1 MKNSTFLFGAFKGS
15 FAQLFLVLLTFL
27 FSVNGVWGQ
36 NASTYAFSQSSGT
49 YTPLVTP
56 TVLGSGSSLDDVT
69 YNITSSS
76 LSGFVFNFAGTNYSA
91 FTVSSNGFI
100 GLGSSLMGSNKYSP
114 LSQSTGGNVFV
125 AAYADDLQGLDANT
139 QISWKLEGSSPN
151 RELVVEYKNIR
162 NYNKVGCDVSFQI
175 RLIETSNVIKV
186 IYGTMTYTS
195 TTSDAVQ
202 IGIKSSTTA
211 GHYSNRTTTTNWNL
225 TSAGTTNTSSCTV
238 LNTVTMPSQGL
249 TFTWSPP
256 APCQSPTDQPTNLTF
271 SSISNTSISCSFTA
285 AASAPSGY
293 LVVRST
299 SATPPTPVDGTTYS
313 SGSTT
318 FGTGTSVVQA
328 SSSTSFTNS
337 SLTGN
342 TTYYYYIFSYNSTSC
357 SGGPKYLSASPLS
370 MSTTTCASAPSVSAA
385 TSISATGFTANW
397 STSSG
402 GASSYLLYVASDNS
416 FSNIVTGYNGVDVGN
431 VTSYAVTG
439 LSASTSYY
447 YRLVAVGS
455 SCNSANSSSITAITS
470 CLPETAPTQV
480 QDFSTFTG
488 AAPAPICWSEASGA
502 LTSSVTL
509 SGTTSNW
516 LKKSNGFANANSSN
530 VGASINLWSNS
541 NNWLISNEIDLGNTV
556 GLYQLKY
563 KYAVTSYNGTSS
575 VSTLSSH
582 KVDVVVST
590 DGGATWSN
598 TNIIKSYAGSGTYS
612 NTGAFETVLLSQ
624 YSGVVKIAFV
634 ATCISSSDIDFHIDD
649 VQIELV
655 PTCIPPTSLTTSN
668 ISYQTATIGW
678 TAPSTGTTPSNFD
691 YEVRTSGAAG
701 SGATGLITSGTVS
714 TTSAN
719 ITGLTSST
727 TYSYYVRSSCGNGD
741 YSSWSVAGTFTTL
754 TIEPTNQITELTAGT
769 VTVSAIPL
777 SWTAAATGSQ
787 APDGYLVKASSI
799 ALNSITDPVDGTD
812 PSDVTAFTSNLANK
826 KQTSGTATSTTSFT
840 GMIAGAMYHY
850 KVYSYTNSGAAIDFK
865 TDAPATLSHATRP
878 NQISSTLS
886 NPSITSNTIGFTF
899 SSTNYL
905 SGSNEYI
912 IFAKAGSAITTGT
925 PALNLSN
932 YTANATFGSG
942 TAYEADASAFCVHKG
957 DGTTINLTGLNPN
970 TTYHFLIYAVVEAP
984 NSNGSYSYS
993 TGTTVNRTTL
1003 QVPASLPYSDDF
1015 STNNFIFIG
1024 TQTNKWA
1031 YGSAVGNP
1039 GSSIYV
1045 SNNNGTS
1052 NAYTNNLSVAHAYRD
1067 IAIPSGATIAQFS
1080 FNWLGN
1086 AESCCDYTRIW
1097 LVPTSF
1103 IPSAGSQI
1111 TPGSGRIQVAG
1122 NFNLQTTWQ
1131 TYNNNSL
1138 DVSSFA
1144 NTTMRLVFEWRND
1157 GSIGN
1162 NPPGAID
1169 NVALMI
1175 PPHTWTG
1182 GTSTAWNTTT
1192 NWDLQTVPTST
1203 DNVIIPSTGITNF
1216 PEVANLTIDANTT
1229 ITIQSGAKLDVTGTL
1244 TNNGTL
1250 TLESGAT
1257 LVQEASSTLA
1267 GTGTY
1272 NVKQDI
1278 TGSNSGSAPDG
1289 RFWYL
1294 GSPVSLASSS
1304 VYFGNAANVVKKRDE
1319 VNNAWTALSSGSPES
1334 LVVGRGY
1341 YTQAMGNA
1349 TINFTGGLLNNGA
1362 ITIGNLS
1369 RTAGQVSEGFN
1380 LVSNP
1385 YPSYLDWDAV
1395 TKTDVGNT
1403 MWYRTAS
1410 GSTAGSMVFDTYVA
1424 GTNGIG
1430 TNLNGAGV
1438 SNLVPPMQSFW
1449 VRVNANAN
1457 SSLNNTGSLGLTNA
1471 MRAHFTSINGSV
1483 AGLKSTSNERDLFL
1497 RMNLLQANKKD
1508 QIIVYVNDHATNG
1521 FDQFDGEKMMQASM
1535 PQFYTS
1541 AAGKKITINGLNSAK
1556 KQQALPITM
1565 ELPTTGVH
1573 SFVIEDLEI
1582 DNGLVWLEDKQEEIM
1597 QALEPGTVYEFYANS
1612 GINAERFVLHFQL
1625 IDNTTPINIYN
1636 EVNSSANFSGK
1647 GASVH
1652 AEAAGVVVIKL
1663 PATTEGITD
1672 IQIRDA
1678 AGRLVYTGATNAL
1691 ETIVQLEQS
1700 NGIYYVTLN
1709 SASGVEVR
1717 KVFIQQ

>member
-1 MKNSTFLFGAFKGS
+1 MKMSTSTFRA
-15 FAQLFLVLLTFL
+15 
-27 FSVNGVWGQ
+27 
-36 NASTYAFSQSSGT
+36 
-49 YTPLVTP
+49 
-56 TVLGSGSSLDDVT
+56 
-69 YNITSSS
+69 
-76 LSGFVFNFAGTNYSA
+76 
-91 FTVSSNGFI
+91 
-100 GLGSSLMGSNKYSP
+100 
-114 LSQSTGGNVFV
+114 
-125 AAYADDLQGLDANT
+125 
-139 QISWKLEGSSPN
+139 
-151 RELVVEYKNIR
+151 
-162 NYNKVGCDVSFQI
+162 
-175 RLIETSNVIKV
+175 
-186 IYGTMTYTS
+186 IY
-195 TTSDAVQ
+195 
-202 IGIKSSTTA
+202 
-211 GHYSNRTTTTNWNL
+211 
-225 TSAGTTNTSSCTV
+225 
-238 LNTVTMPSQGL
+238 GL
-249 TFTWSPP
+249 TF
-256 APCQSPTDQPTNLTF
+256 QLFFILTIF
-271 SSISNTSISCSFTA
+271 
-285 AASAPSGY
+285 
-293 LVVRST
+293 L
-299 SATPPTPVDGTTYS
+299 TP
-313 SGSTT
+313 
-318 FGTGTSVVQA
+318 
-328 SSSTSFTNS
+328 
-337 SLTGN
+337 L
-342 TTYYYYIFSYNSTSC
+342 
-357 SGGPKYLSASPLS
+357 
-370 MSTTTCASAPSVSAA
+370 
-385 TSISATGFTANW
+385 
-397 STSSG
+397 
-402 GASSYLLYVASDNS
+402 
-416 FSNIVTGYNGVDVGN
+416 NGVRAQVN
-431 VTSYAVTG
+431 
-439 LSASTSYY
+439 
-447 YRLVAVGS
+447 
-455 SCNSANSSSITAITS
+455 SCV
-470 CLPETAPTQV
+470 PETAPTQV

-488 AAPAPICWSEASGA
+488 AAPTCWSAAEGA

-509 SGTTSNW
+509 SGTSSGWTYNSN
-516 LKKSNGFANANSSN
+516 FANANSN
-530 VGASINLWSNS
+530 VGAYINLWSNS
-541 NNWLISNEIDLGNTV
+541 DNWLISNEIDLGNTV

-563 KYAVTSYNGTSS
+563 KYAVTEYGSTSS
-575 VSTLSSH
+575 VNTLSLH

-634 ATCISSSDIDFHIDD
+634 ATCIDSGDLDFFIDD
-649 VQIELV
+649 FQIELAPACSL
-655 PTCIPPTSLTTSN
+655 PTALSSSN

-678 TAPSTGTTPSNFD
+678 TAPSAGTTPSNYD
-691 YEVRTSGAAG
+691 YEVRTTGAAG

-719 ITGLTSST
+719 ITGLTGA

-741 YSSWSVAGTFTTL
+741 FSSWSDAGTFETL
-754 TIEPTNQITELTAGT
+754 KIEPTNQITELTAGT
-769 VTVSAIPL
+769 VTVSDIPL
-777 SWTAAATGSQ
+777 SWTAAAIGSQ

-799 ALNSITDPVDGTD
+799 DLNSVTDPVDGTD
-812 PSDVTAFTSNLANK
+812 PSDVTAFTSYSANK

-840 GMIAGAMYHY
+840 GMDAGAMYHY
-850 KVYSYTNSGAAIDFK
+850 KVYSYTISGGVIDFK

-886 NPSITSNTIGFTF
+886 NPSITANTIGFTF

-957 DGTTINLTGLNPN
+957 DGTTINLTGLNQN
-970 TTYHFLIYAVVEAP
+970 ITYHFLIYAVVEAP

-993 TGTTVNRTTL
+993 TGTTVNITT
-1003 QVPASLPYSDDF
+1003 VIPPASFPYSDDF
-1015 STNNFIFIG
+1015 STNNFTFIG

-1045 SNNNGTS
+1045 SNDNGTSNAYTNYAASVSHAYRDIEIPSGTTIVKLSFDWLGKAEANWDYTRVWLVPTSFIPIAGSQIGGGPGMIQVGANFDSQTTWQTYINNSVDVTSFANTTMRLVFSWRNDGGGGIDPPGAIDNVSLTLPPPLPYLDDFSTNNFTFIGNQTNKWAYGSAEGNPGSSIYVSNDNGTS
-1052 NAYTNNLSVAHAYRD
+1052 NAYTNNSSSVAHAYCD
-1067 IAIPSGATIAQFS
+1067 IPIPSGTSIVQFS
-1080 FNWLGN
+1080 FDWLGN
-1086 AESCCDYTRIW
+1086 AEPGYDYTKVW

-1111 TPGSGRIQVAG
+1111 DGSEQPGMIPVGG
-1122 NFNLQTTWQ
+1122 NFAGQTTWQTYINNSVDVSSFANTAMRLVFEWRNDGGGGANPTAIDNVSLMIPPPSSLPYSDDFSTNNFTFAGGNQTNRWRYGSAVGNTGSSIYVSNNGGGANAYTHNNAASVSHAYCDIPIPYGTSIVQFSFDWLGNGESGADYTRVWLVPTSFTPIAGTQITSSSERIPVGGDFAGQTTWQ

-1144 NTTMRLVFEWRND
+1144 NTTMRLVFSWRND
-1157 GSIGN
+1157 GSAGA

-1169 NVALMI
+1169 NIALMI

-1182 GTSTAWNTTT
+1182 GTSTDWNITT

-1203 DNVIIPSTGITNF
+1203 HNVIIPSTGITNF
-1216 PEVANLTIDANTT
+1216 PEVATLTNDENTT

-1257 LVQEASSTLA
+1257 LVQGASSTLA
-1267 GTGTY
+1267 GSGTY
-1272 NVKQDI
+1272 NVQQAI
-1278 TGSNSGSAPDG
+1278 TGANNGTG

-1319 VNNAWTALSSGSPES
+1319 ESNAWTVLSSGSPES

-1341 YTQAMGNA
+1341 FTQAMGNA

-1362 ITIGNLS
+1362 ITIGNLT
-1369 RTAGQVSEGFN
+1369 RTAGQFYEGFN

-1410 GSTAGSMVFDTYVA
+1410 GSTPGSMVFDTYVA

-1449 VRVNANAN
+1449 VRVN
-1457 SSLNNTGSLGLTNA
+1457 SGSTTGSLGLSNS
-1471 MRAHFTSINGSV
+1471 MRAHFTSINGST

-1497 RMNLLQANKKD
+1497 RMNLFQANKKD
-1508 QIIVYVNDHATNG
+1508 QIIVYVNDNATNG
-1521 FDQFDGEKMMQASM
+1521 FDVLDGEKMMQAGM

-1612 GINAERFVLHFQL
+1612 GINAARFVLHFQL
-1625 IDNTTPINIYN
+1625 IDNTTPINVYN
-1636 EVNSSANFSGK
+1636 EVNSSANFNGK

-1652 AEAAGVVVIKL
+1652 AETAGVVVIKL
-1663 PATTEGITD
+1663 PATTEGVTD

-1709 SASGVEVR
+1709 GTSGVEVR